1 MFDPH
6 SRDNNGLCCQDGKA
20 VNTCYENTK
29 ELISYFTN
37 LAKSTGQEENTPY
50 ELVPC
55 IIKQPSMSEDC
66 QSSFPGLSQQKEE
79 EPIKKRKK
87 VNKKKQKKKHTTQ
100 THTLTQIVKVIP
112 MKI

>member
-55 IIKQPSMSEDC
+55 IIKQLSMSEDC
-66 QSSFPGLSQQKEE
+66 QSSFFRVYHN
-79 EPIKKRKK
+79 RKK
-87 VNKKKQKKKHTTQ
+87 KSLLRRERK
-100 THTLTQIVKVIP
+100 LIR
-112 MKI
+112 

>member
-1 MFDPH
+1 M
-6 SRDNNGLCCQDGKA
+6 
-20 VNTCYENTK
+20 NTYYENTN

-66 QSSFPGLSQQKEE
+66 QSSFFRVYHN
-79 EPIKKRKK
+79 RKK
-87 VNKKKQKKKHTTQ
+87 KSLLRRERKLIRKNRKKTYNTSTHYDSDSQSDPHEDLVPLIKLRKQKKT
-100 THTLTQIVKVIP
+100 
-112 MKI
+112 